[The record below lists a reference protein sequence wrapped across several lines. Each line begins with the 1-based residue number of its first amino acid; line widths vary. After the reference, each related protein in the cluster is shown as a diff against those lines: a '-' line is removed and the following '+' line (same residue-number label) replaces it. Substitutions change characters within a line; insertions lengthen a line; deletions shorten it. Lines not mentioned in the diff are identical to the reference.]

1 MIFQP
6 MSYDDIYIYICVCI
20 HRYVQKIDAYC
31 TYVYSEFLFRVADKR
46 SVALMAA
53 RTWSDAE
60 SDENGC
66 SLTSEMI
73 AARVTVDLRPLVPD

>member
-1 MIFQP
+1 M
-6 MSYDDIYIYICVCI
+6 YK
-20 HRYVQKIDAYC
+20 RYTRIVYLLY

-66 SLTSEMI
+66 SLTSETI
-73 AARVTVDLRPLVPD
+73 AARVAVDLRPLVPD

>member
-1 MIFQP
+1 MRRCL
-6 MSYDDIYIYICVCI
+6 YIGCTKGTHVS
-20 HRYVQKIDAYC
+20 C

-66 SLTSEMI
+66 SLTSETI